1 MNSTYKV
8 HEHQLEEIDKVLDVL
23 QLAWRITNED
33 ADCLVSPGVIA
44 STIWV
49 AHQSISEVIYA
60 VREQGNKRDM
70 A

>member
-23 QLAWRITNED
+23 QLAWRITNEG
-33 ADCLVSPGVIA
+33 ADCPVSPGVIA

-49 AHQSISEVIYA
+49 AHQSISEVIDA

>member
-23 QLAWRITNED
+23 QLAWRVTNED
-33 ADCLVSPGVIA
+33 ADCPVSPGVIA

-49 AHQSISEVIYA
+49 AHQSISEVIDA
-60 VREQGNKRDM
+60 VRGQGNKRDM

>member
-8 HEHQLEEIDKVLDVL
+8 HEPQLEEIDKVLDVL

-33 ADCLVSPGVIA
+33 ANCSVSPGVIA
-44 STIWV
+44 SAIWV
-49 AHQSISEVIYA
+49 AHQSISEIIDA
-60 VREQGNKRDM
+60 IREQGAKGTP

>member
-1 MNSTYKV
+1 MNSRYLIQ
-8 HEHQLEEIDKVLDVL
+8 EHQLEEIDKTLDVL
-23 QLAWRITNED
+23 QLAWRITNEG
-33 ADCLVSPGVIA
+33 ADCPVSPGVIA

-49 AHQSISEVIYA
+49 AHQSISEVIDA